1 MKDELVRKIMKEV
14 FRLGVKTYSYSL
26 GYQSE
31 DNKPKGTKMYVIRRK
46 F

>member
-14 FRLGVKTYSYSL
+14 FRLRVKAYSYSL
-26 GYQSE
+26 GYRSQ
-31 DNKPKGTKMYVIRRK
+31 DKKPKGIKKYVMRRK